1 MRNHKDLESVEYIKP
16 LSRNYYDTKP
26 QNLWWPFWAWRIIA
40 PEEADETDVFQEL
53 ILRLIK
59 AGAQDRVKLEK
70 YSCLHS
76 EFVIHLIAILEGKG
90 LLQGWELTEKGE
102 KAVVDG
108 YQRSDKVSTY
118 YLLQDADSG
127 KLVPRVF
134 RSLSYIDN
142 VTVDK
147 NKASYLHSRGSGRNV
162 RPYILRT
169 SRDAP
174 IQPSVDEV
182 YDSIRSHRLDRNRL
196 SQAGLDSDA
205 MTLYEDQ
212 IELLDDDPF
221 PVYMHLQL
229 FTELGG
235 ERPWYISDPT
245 NLLPSLDMLN
255 RVADNRRETDKFF
268 AERVDEL
275 LGISIDKEANTYDDV
290 NMQIDEKIK
299 AQLIMN
305 YSWVSHFPQVEKY
318 VLLMLKDKQVL
329 ECAAE
334 KAPWMRERLVSSI
347 QLVCES
353 IVKMLSPPDEKN
365 EEWKKVHFKDEWNN
379 RRQIKDIY
387 LQCDAVDDQ
396 LAFNFSK
403 IRSGQIKVAMKKG
416 DQSLRQLLAAM
427 VLIIPQTV
435 MEIERSIP
443 GWLNRAMLLGESRN
457 KAEHANDQIVGDKEV
472 SDHIEF
478 IERLLNCIEGSV
490 VNG

>member
-1 MRNHKDLESVEYIKP
+1 MRNHRDLESVEYIKP
-16 LSRNYYDTKP
+16 PSRDFYDTKP

-40 PEEADETDVFQEL
+40 LDEADETDIFQEL
-53 ILRLIK
+53 VLRLIK
-59 AGAQDRVKLEK
+59 AGSHEIGELAK
-70 YSCLHS
+70 YSCLHK
-76 EFVIHLIAILEGKG
+76 EFIIHLIAVLDGKG
-90 LLQGWELTEKGE
+90 LLQGWELTELGE
-102 KAVVDG
+102 EAVVDG

-127 KLVPRVF
+127 KLAPRVF

-142 VTVDK
+142 VTVNE
-147 NKASYLHSRGSGRNV
+147 NKVSYLQSRGSGRNI

-169 SRDAP
+169 FRDTP

-182 YDSIRSHRLDRNRL
+182 YDAIRCHRLDRNRL
-196 SQAGLDSDA
+196 NQAGLDSDA

-212 IELLDDDPF
+212 VELLDDAPF

-235 ERPWYISDPT
+235 ERPWYISDPA

-255 RVADNRRETDKFF
+255 HVADNRLETDKFF
-268 AERVDEL
+268 AERVDEI
-275 LGISIDKEANTYDDV
+275 LGISIDKEANAYDDV
-290 NMQIDEKIK
+290 NAQIDERIK

-305 YSWVSHFPQVEKY
+305 YAWVSRVPQVEKY

-329 ECAAE
+329 EGASE
-334 KAPWMRERLVSSI
+334 KMPWMRERLASSM

-353 IVKMLSPPDEKN
+353 IVKMPSPPNERH
-365 EEWKKVHFKDEWNN
+365 EEWKKVHFKNELNN

-403 IRSGQIKVAMKKG
+403 IRSGQIRAAMQTG
-416 DQSLRQLLAAM
+416 NQSLRQLLAAM
-427 VLIIPQTV
+427 VLTIPQIV

-443 GWLNRAMLLGESRN
+443 GWLNRAMLLADSRN
-457 KAEHANDQIVGDKEV
+457 KAEHANEHIIGDKEV

-478 IERLLNCIEGSV
+478 IERLLKFIEGSV

>member
-16 LSRNYYDTKP
+16 PSRSYYDTKP

-40 PEEADETDVFQEL
+40 PEEADETDIFQEL

-59 AGAQDRVKLEK
+59 AGSHEIGELVK
-70 YSCLHS
+70 YSCLHR
-76 EFVIHLIAILEGKG
+76 ELVIHLIAILDGKG
-90 LLQGWELTEKGE
+90 LLQGWELTEQGE

-108 YQRSDKVSTY
+108 YQRSDKVNTY

-134 RSLSYIDN
+134 RSLRYIDN
-142 VTVDK
+142 VTVNESK
-147 NKASYLHSRGSGRNV
+147 VSYLQSRSSGRNV

-169 SRDAP
+169 SRNTP
-174 IQPSVDEV
+174 VQPSVDEV
-182 YDSIRSHRLDRNRL
+182 YDAIRSHRLDRNRL
-196 SQAGLDSDA
+196 NQAGLDSDA
-205 MTLYEDQ
+205 MTLFEDQ

-235 ERPWYISDPT
+235 KRPWYISDPA

-255 RVADNRRETDKFF
+255 RVADTRLETDKFF
-268 AERVDEL
+268 AERVDEI

-290 NMQIDEKIK
+290 NTQIDEKIK

-334 KAPWMRERLVSSI
+334 KAPWMRERLVSSMH
-347 QLVCES
+347 LVCES

-365 EEWKKVHFKDEWNN
+365 EEWKKIRFEDERKN
-379 RRQIKDIY
+379 RRLIKEIY
-387 LQCDAVDDQ
+387 LCCDAVDDQ
-396 LAFNFSK
+396 IADNFSF
-403 IRSGQIKVAMKKG
+403 IRSGQIKGAMQRG

-427 VLIIPQTV
+427 VLTIPHIV
-435 MEIERSIP
+435 MEIERVVP
-443 GWLNRAMLLGESRN
+443 GWLNQAISLGKSRN
-457 KAEHANDQIVGDKEV
+457 KADHANDHIIDDKDV
-472 SDHIEF
+472 SVHLEF
-478 IERLLNCIEGSV
+478 IEKILKFIEGSV